1 VWCTILNPFF
11 VLFVLFEC
19 RLDYVMELASNGELL
34 KYIRQY
40 GSLSLPVCVF
50 YTAEIVS
57 ALEYLH
63 CVQGVIHRD
72 LKPENILL
80 SADWHIKLTD
90 FGTAKIVGTD
100 LNARSNSFLGT
111 AEYISPELLIEKVC
125 YKASDLWALG
135 CVVYQMIAGR
145 PPFRGVTEYQTFQ
158 KVQKGEIVWPQNFPE
173 IAKDFIS
180 KLLVMKP
187 MERLGAR
194 DYKELKA
201 HPFFQGIQWQNLA
214 TTTPP
219 PLGPYPQ
226 KLIWQ
231 ENVLKEE
238 EERKRREREEE
249 RRKWE
254 KFLQPNEQIV
264 LGGLIYKRRKGTVK
278 LRQLILTDKPRL
290 IYIDPKK
297 MELKGEIP
305 WSPMMRVEIKSDVNW
320 RVHTVCPTTNKL
332 QILKSHIILISLFF
346 CYYYYYYYRSQSEFM
361 S

>member
-1 VWCTILNPFF
+1 
-11 VLFVLFEC
+11 
-19 RLDYVMELASNGELL
+19 
-34 KYIRQY
+34 
-40 GSLSLPVCVF
+40 
-50 YTAEIVS
+50 
-57 ALEYLH
+57 LH

-80 SADWHIKLTD
+80 SADWHVKLTD

-100 LNARSNSFLGT
+100 LTARSNSFLGT
-111 AEYISPELLIEKVC
+111 AEYISPELLSERVC

-173 IAKDFIS
+173 VAKDLIS
-180 KLLVMKP
+180 RLLVMNP

-194 DYKELKA
+194 DYKDLKA
-201 HPFFQGIQWQNLA
+201 HPFFNGIQWQNL
-214 TTTPP
+214 TTTMPP
-219 PLGPYPQ
+219 PITPYPQ

-231 ENVLKEE
+231 DEVLKEE
-238 EERKRREREEE
+238 EERKRREREDE
-249 RRKWE
+249 RKKWE
-254 KFLQPNEQIV
+254 KFLLPKEQIV

-297 MELKGEIP
+297 MEFKGEIP
-305 WSPMMRVEIKSDVNW
+305 WSPVLRVEIKSDVNW
-320 RVHTVCPTTNKL
+320 RIHTPKRIYVLEDCEKNSRRWETAINRALGKSGVITGALNDLTPKVKNLQNTNK
-332 QILKSHIILISLFF
+332 
-346 CYYYYYYYRSQSEFM
+346 
-361 S
+361 